1 LKLVANAPDF
11 KRYIGRSHEAEVA
24 LKSLPEGAQRESFP
38 CTCAP
43 ARQNNF
49 YTWYVPKTMIQDLII
64 IGGGPS
70 GINVAISAK
79 KAGLNYLIL
88 EKGMVSNSL
97 FNFPVNMTFFS
108 TSLKLEIHNIPFISH
123 RDKPTRS
130 EALEYYRRLI
140 QSQDLKISLYEEVR
154 KMLRAD
160 DGIYTIET
168 SKGQH
173 QTRAICVATGFYDT
187 PVLMNVSG
195 EELPKV
201 KHYYDDPHA
210 YINQNVLVVGAAN
223 SACDAAL
230 ECYRKGANVTMAVRG
245 EEISSRVKYWVKPDI
260 DNRIKEGSITAHF
273 NTTIT
278 TIHADRVDL
287 QTPEG
292 PLTIPNDFVLAL
304 TGYQPN
310 YPLFEALGL
319 TIGDDDACKPI
330 FNPNTLEATLP
341 NVYIAGVACAGL
353 TTNKLFIENTRDHGE
368 IIMGDI
374 LSKR

>member
-1 LKLVANAPDF
+1 
-11 KRYIGRSHEAEVA
+11 VA

-43 ARQNNF
+43 AHQNNF

-154 KMLRAD
+154 KMHLHHRNLKGPAPNPRHLRSHRLLRHARFNER
-160 DGIYTIET
+160 IRRRTA
-168 SKGQH
+168 Q
-173 QTRAICVATGFYDT
+173 
-187 PVLMNVSG
+187 G
-195 EELPKV
+195 E
-201 KHYYDDPHA
+201 
-210 YINQNVLVVGAAN
+210 
-223 SACDAAL
+223 AL
-230 ECYRKGANVTMAVRG
+230 LRR
-245 EEISSRVKYWVKPDI
+245 SSRL
-260 DNRIKEGSITAHF
+260 H
-273 NTTIT
+273 
-278 TIHADRVDL
+278 
-287 QTPEG
+287 
-292 PLTIPNDFVLAL
+292 
-304 TGYQPN
+304 
-310 YPLFEALGL
+310 
-319 TIGDDDACKPI
+319 
-330 FNPNTLEATLP
+330 
-341 NVYIAGVACAGL
+341 
-353 TTNKLFIENTRDHGE
+353 
-368 IIMGDI
+368 
-374 LSKR
+374 

>member
-1 LKLVANAPDF
+1 M
-11 KRYIGRSHEAEVA
+11 
-24 LKSLPEGAQRESFP
+24 
-38 CTCAP
+38 T
-43 ARQNNF
+43 
-49 YTWYVPKTMIQDLII
+49 QDLII

-70 GINVAISAK
+70 GINVAISAR

-88 EKGMVSNSL
+88 EKGMVANSL

-140 QSQDLKISLYEEVR
+140 QSQDLNIGLYEEVR
-154 KMLRAD
+154 KMTRNE
-160 DGIYTIET
+160 DGNYVIET
-168 SKGQH
+168 SKGH
-173 QTRAICVATGFYDT
+173 HETRAVCVATGFYDT
-187 PVLMNVSG
+187 PVLMNVPG
-195 EELPKV
+195 EDLPKV
-201 KHYYDDPHA
+201 KHYYDDPFA
-210 YINQNVLVVGAAN
+210 YIRQNVLVVGAAN

-245 EEISSRVKYWVKPDI
+245 EAISPRVKYWVKPDI
-260 DNRIKEGSITAHF
+260 DNRIKEGSIEAHF
-273 NTTIT
+273 NTTVTEI
-278 TIHADRVDL
+278 REGEVDL
-287 QTPEG
+287 ETPDG

-319 TIGDDDACKPI
+319 AIDDDEACKPV
-330 FNPNTLEATLP
+330 FNPDTLETTQP
-341 NVYIAGVACAGL
+341 NVYMAGVACAGL

-368 IIMGDI
+368 IIVKNI
-374 LSKR
+374 LLREAKTTE